1 MTKIEIPVKGMH
13 CEGCERT
20 LELALTRID
29 GVLEAKPDR
38 CGERVTVRYD
48 PKRVNEQTLHE
59 HIDLCGFE
67 VAA

>member
-13 CEGCERT
+13 CRGCERT

-38 CGERVTVRYD
+38 RAERVTVRFD
-48 PKRVNEQTLHE
+48 PARVSERTLHE